1 MTQTPLSRPPLSISI
16 EQITAALTA
25 GQAELYDFYK
35 ANLTDID
42 LAGADLTQIKWI
54 NTTLKRAKLMG
65 TILREADLRGAD
77 LTDADLSGADLSS
90 AGLTRANL
98 CGANLSQAVLAAAR
112 LTLARYNQVTQWPE
126 GFDYKRCGA
135 IGPAAQ
141 VGGAFLNAVNLRHAD
156 LTNLNALG
164 AYLAGADFSGA
175 NLTGARLSSADV
187 KRAFFTGACLRG
199 ASLNNVD
206 LVGCDFQA
214 ADLTEAS
221 LENLQ
226 GIQGAD
232 FGQTLMSTGLRAK
245 LLARPAAELDV
256 RNSFTRRTT
265 RESLNMAILRE

>member
-1 MTQTPLSRPPLSISI
+1 
-16 EQITAALTA
+16 
-25 GQAELYDFYK
+25 
-35 ANLTDID
+35 
-42 LAGADLTQIKWI
+42 
-54 NTTLKRAKLMG
+54 
-65 TILREADLRGAD
+65 
-77 LTDADLSGADLSS
+77 
-90 AGLTRANL
+90 
-98 CGANLSQAVLAAAR
+98 
-112 LTLARYNQVTQWPE
+112 
-126 GFDYKRCGA
+126 
-135 IGPAAQ
+135 
-141 VGGAFLNAVNLRHAD
+141 VNLRHAD

-164 AYLAGADFSGA
+164 AYLAGADFTGA
-175 NLTGARLSSADV
+175 NLTGARLSSAEV

-232 FGQTLMSTGLRAK
+232 FGQTLMSVGLQAK

-265 RESLNMAILRE
+265 RESLLIAILRE